1 MNAHTTGHE
10 NARRPLMRQAA
21 FRPRMR
27 TNARSAFGRE
37 LLWEDPQLMYCVSAD
52 IAHDLG

>member
-1 MNAHTTGHE
+1 MRMHGM
-10 NARRPLMRQAA
+10 PLMRQAA

-37 LLWEDPQLMYCVSAD
+37 LLWEDPQLTYCVSAD